1 MVRTFNRAPIS
12 AGFNSLPAGDS
23 PLYCGTDGQGF
34 LHIAN
39 DHGEDWQRKSFPWM
53 GNWRNLADYSIAAAL
68 AYPERVTYRQ
78 QNDTFAVER
87 AMYPID
93 EKGEITGPS
102 SWKVHVVI
110 SASDGHIITAYPI
123 STR

>member
-1 MVRTFNRAPIS
+1 
-12 AGFNSLPAGDS
+12 
-23 PLYCGTDGQGF
+23 
-34 LHIAN
+34 
-39 DHGEDWQRKSFPWM
+39 M

-68 AYPERVTYRQ
+68 AYPETVTYRQ

-87 AMYPID
+87 AMYPIN
-93 EKGEITGPS
+93 EKGETTGPS

>member
-1 MVRTFNRAPIS
+1 
-12 AGFNSLPAGDS
+12 
-23 PLYCGTDGQGF
+23 
-34 LHIAN
+34 
-39 DHGEDWQRKSFPWM
+39 M
-53 GNWRNLADYSIAAAL
+53 GNWRNLADHSIAAAL
-68 AYPERVTYRQ
+68 ACPETVTYRQ

-87 AMYPID
+87 AMYPIN

-102 SWKVHVVI
+102 SVVI